1 MKGKITVQCGLK
13 ANSKISGGIQNET
26 DKFSYPVN
34 LREPGKIEIYS
45 IYDKAIKQRK

>member
-1 MKGKITVQCGLK
+1 MKGKITVQCVLK
-13 ANSKISGGIQNET
+13 ANSKITGGIQNET